1 MELIYLCNSLTS
13 SKTWLISIVFLSFL
27 LVKEVIYVSSRSRS
41 SAVKYLPSYLDIA
54 SIASLSDCRFISF
67 KSLLDFNDVGL
78 LNDFAQSIFEAREF
92 FDDLLDF
99 VQVFSAKLGPSLL
112 RGTGNNCL
120 DG

>member
-1 MELIYLCNSLTS
+1 M
-13 SKTWLISIVFLSFL
+13 
-27 LVKEVIYVSSRSRS
+27 
-41 SAVKYLPSYLDIA
+41 
-54 SIASLSDCRFISF
+54 
-67 KSLLDFNDVGL
+67 GL

-112 RGTGNNCL
+112 RGTGNHCL